1 MPKRTRDEKILGTV
15 PNKNIF
21 LGAETKNV
29 AEESLQK
36 MKGAQKRG
44 SQIWLYYQLGALD
57 KTNLIYNK
65 KVFT

>member
-1 MPKRTRDEKILGTV
+1 MHSFMCTSSMPKRTRDEQILGTV

-44 SQIWLYYQLGALD
+44 SQI
-57 KTNLIYNK
+57 
-65 KVFT
+65 